1 MEVEA
6 QRRRRIL
13 VVGASGPLGA
23 HVLARLQARR
33 VEIVGLDTDTEAAER
48 RFPFVRW
55 VAGDVAAI
63 REVENWREL
72 LDGVEAVVA
81 CTDTLGEGIPD
92 ARSEAVADGL
102 AALYRACADLHIRR
116 VVHIAT
122 SVQSRASEQLEG
134 ELEALDLDWL
144 ILRPGFVLS
153 PSPHGLSALARALAA
168 CPLFVP
174 AIQGRAVVQPV
185 SIEDVAE
192 AAVRGTEL
200 WRSARMSIDL
210 VTPEAIA
217 FSDLLHTLRAWLGLP
232 AAPVLRLPAFLV
244 WPLAMI
250 ANLLAALGW
259 TSPMRSASLRRL
271 KAGIQGDAG
280 LAQRVLGLKPRD
292 LATILAGW
300 PTGPQER
307 WFARLYFLSPLAIAT
322 LAITFVAT
330 GVIAL
335 TEIDLADFTLAA
347 GWPTLAIHVATV
359 LAAIGAIVLGVGAT
373 TKKRCR
379 TALRGMI
386 LAAIGYL
393 AVLSVFQPALWL
405 DPLGPLVKVVPA
417 IMLAAVILPTLG
429 KR

>member
-13 VVGASGPLGA
+13 VIGASGSLGA

-33 VEIVGLDTDTEAAER
+33 AEIVALDTDIEAAER

-55 VAGDVAAI
+55 VAGDITAMTG
-63 REVENWREL
+63 VENWREL
-72 LDGVEAVVA
+72 LDGVEAVVT
-81 CTDTLGEGIPD
+81 CTDAFAEGI
-92 ARSEAVADGL
+92 ADGRSDTAADATL
-102 AALYRACADLHIRR
+102 ALYRACADLQIRR
-116 VVHIAT
+116 VVHVAAAGQGRT
-122 SVQSRASEQLEG
+122 AGRLES
-134 ELEALDLDWL
+134 ELEALELDWL

-153 PSPHGLSALARALAA
+153 PSPQGLSALARALAA

-174 AIQGRAVVQPV
+174 AIHGRAVIQPV
-185 SIEDVAE
+185 SVEDVAE
-192 AAVRGTEL
+192 AIVRATEL
-200 WRSARMSIDL
+200 WRSARMTIDL
-210 VTPEAIA
+210 VTPEAIPFA
-217 FSDLLHTLRAWLGLP
+217 DLLRQLRPWLGLP

-259 TSPMRSASLRRL
+259 SSPMRSASLRRFR
-271 KAGIQGDAG
+271 ASVEGDPN

-292 LATILAGW
+292 LATTLAAW

-307 WFARLYFLSPLAIAT
+307 WFARLYFLSPFAIAT
-322 LAITFVAT
+322 LAVTFVAT

-335 TEIDLADFTLAA
+335 AEIDLADFTLTA
-347 GWPTLAIHVATV
+347 GWPTLGLHVATA
-359 LAAIGAIVLGVGAT
+359 LAAIGAIVLGIGAT
-373 TKKRCR
+373 AKKRCR
-379 TALRGMI
+379 TALRCMI

-393 AVLSVFQPALWL
+393 VVLSVFQPVLWL
-405 DPLGPLVKVVPA
+405 DPLGPLVKVVPVIVLA
-417 IMLAAVILPTLG
+417 IVVLPTLG